1 MHTINPGTESKYK
14 IVQCEDP
21 LCNICTSTV
30 FDGYG
35 MPPSPQSQ
43 GIVVYTCSNPSC
55 SLCDG
60 DYSLLLD
67 IIHPTLSPEE
77 DWALMQEQT
86 NRHMTSSL
94 KRDNETQETKIEN
107 TRLAKRKLPGHI
119 GRGAKLRRQSINDDV
134 INRSDHVINKSDHE
148 INRSEDLYNSV
159 DDNQLM
165 SLAME
170 LELDKIHC
178 LPDLQKDLIIELT
191 I

>member
-1 MHTINPGTESKYK
+1 
-14 IVQCEDP
+14 
-21 LCNICTSTV
+21 
-30 FDGYG
+30 
-35 MPPSPQSQ
+35 MPSSPPSQ